1 MKVKVFTIRFNP
13 DHIGFNDAD
22 VQEFIRNKEVLSVSD
37 HFFEH
42 ENLPYLMLIV
52 TYREVENDFGRK
64 RYPMDKK
71 KIKEWRNILDDQ
83 EKTVYDAL
91 KKWRAEQAK
100 QDGVPLYVICK
111 NQQMALIGPTT
122 T

>member
-1 MKVKVFTIRFNP
+1 
-13 DHIGFNDAD
+13 
-22 VQEFIRNKEVLSVSD
+22 
-37 HFFEH
+37 
-42 ENLPYLMLIV
+42 MLIV